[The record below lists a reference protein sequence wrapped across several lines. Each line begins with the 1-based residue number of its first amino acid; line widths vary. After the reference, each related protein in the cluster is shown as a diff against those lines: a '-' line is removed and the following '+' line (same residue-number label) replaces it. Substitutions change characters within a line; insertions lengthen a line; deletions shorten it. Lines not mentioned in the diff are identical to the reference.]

1 MTNPTTFNP
10 NSWDDVCSEMCMEC
24 APEPDG
30 FEDPP
35 VGLVARYIKEYPHFA
50 DDLIDFAAACRSE
63 RALLK
68 KYPPPEVTQEQL
80 DADAKRAMI
89 LARKITRKVRQQKA
103 KVL

>member
-1 MTNPTTFNP
+1 MSDFDP
-10 NSWDDVCSEMCMEC
+10 NSWDDVCSAMCMEC

-30 FEDPP
+30 FEDPSP
-35 VGLVARYIKEYPHFA
+35 ELVARYAKEYPHFA
-50 DDLIDFAAACRSE
+50 DDLIDFAATCRSE

-80 DADAKRAMI
+80 DAAVKRAMI
-89 LARKITRKVRQQKA
+89 LVRKAVRKMRRQKV